1 MKYKD
6 DYAVKVEGLRK
17 CYGPHPVLKGLD
29 FQIRR
34 GEIFG
39 LIGINGAGKTTAL
52 ECMEGFRRYDGG
64 RICVNGRIGVQLQSA
79 SLPAYMKAMEAV
91 RLFAAWKQTKPDP
104 SVLSALEI
112 SRLQKKN
119 YGELSTGQK
128 QRLHLALALTGD
140 PEILILDEPAA
151 GLDVEG
157 RTALHGLIRSMRDRG
172 KTILLT
178 SHDMAE
184 VEELC
189 DRIAVLHRGMLVFTG
204 TARELT
210 EKAGGRYQI
219 RITTEEG
226 EVSCTADNIS
236 ETLLALLTEYKQ
248 QNRTVLDIQIS
259 RGSLEQ
265 HLLRIARG
273 G

>member
-6 DYAVKVEGLRK
+6 EYAVKVEGLRK

-112 SRLQKKN
+112 SRQQKKN
-119 YGELSTGQK
+119 YGELSHRAETAASSGAGSD
-128 QRLHLALALTGD
+128 RRPGD
-140 PEILILDEPAA
+140 SDP
-151 GLDVEG
+151 G
-157 RTALHGLIRSMRDRG
+157 RTGGRAGCRRQN
-172 KTILLT
+172 
-178 SHDMAE
+178 
-184 VEELC
+184 
-189 DRIAVLHRGMLVFTG
+189 G
-204 TARELT
+204 TARADPQHEST
-210 EKAGGRYQI
+210 
-219 RITTEEG
+219 G
-226 EVSCTADNIS
+226 ERLFCSPVMIWRRWKNCVTGSRSCTGECLS
-236 ETLLALLTEYKQ
+236 L
-248 QNRTVLDIQIS
+248 
-259 RGSLEQ
+259 RGQPEN
-265 HLLRIARG
+265 
-273 G
+273 